1 MPPRPYPQPQETY
14 PPTAPPPARSVPHYT
29 TPLLRAIGAGDTRQV
44 SQLIRSGVNINAAD
58 ANGWTPLH
66 FAAELKT
73 ELMVAILVRAG
84 AHLEARNSF
93 QETPLLVAAIT
104 ENNIDMVYKLVGL
117 GADIHAR
124 DNEGHGVSSYLTPAQ
139 FRLCEDIV
147 EFDRR

>member
-1 MPPRPYPQPQETY
+1 M
-14 PPTAPPPARSVPHYT
+14 
-29 TPLLRAIGAGDTRQV
+29 
-44 SQLIRSGVNINAAD
+44 SQLIRSGVNINVAD

-104 ENNIDMVYKLVGL
+104 ENNIDMVYKLVAL
-117 GADIHAR
+117 GADINAR